1 LLVTHPL
8 CKTCQFHE
16 EYGYEEEGNRTV
28 SYQPI
33 ENYGII
39 GNMRTVALVGM
50 NGSIDWYCYP
60 HFDSPSVFGA
70 ILDDKKGGRFQISA
84 DADGVRHKQFYWP
97 STNVLVT
104 RFLLADGIAELED
117 FMPAG
122 LPTDSPQYHHLYRR
136 IRCVRGAVRISV
148 SCRPAFDYGRQTH
161 DIQIE
166 ANGAT
171 FKSGS
176 VSLALSTNV
185 SLRDDGHGGVTA
197 EFVITEGKS
206 QVFILRDDCADG
218 VPCPPSEKEA
228 EQLLRGTVK
237 FWHDWLS
244 SCTYHGRWRDQ
255 VQRSALALKLLTF
268 QPTGA
273 IVAAPTTS
281 LPEVIGGARNW
292 DYRYTWMRDAAFTVY
307 AFLRIGFREEA
318 AAFMGWIEDYASKHV
333 NPKAPG
339 AVVFTIEG
347 DTQLPEQTLE
357 HWEGYRGSRPV
368 CIGNAAVSQF
378 QGDIYGELMD
388 AFYLS
393 NKYVSPTS
401 YDVWVKVRNRLEW
414 ICENWHLP
422 DAGIWEMR
430 NRQEHFVYSKVMNW
444 VALDRGIRLAEKR
457 ALPADRTK
465 WARERDRIYEEVMTQ
480 GWNEKR
486 KAFTQFY
493 GSGDLDASLLI
504 MPLVFFMA
512 PTDPRMIST
521 INAILKNPRDGGL
534 VSDSLVYRYPPQP
547 RIDGLPGEEGTFNMC
562 SFWLVEALTRA
573 GLADA
578 EKLDQ
583 ARLLFER
590 VLGYANHLGLYSEQ
604 TGPQGEALGN
614 FPQAFTHLALISAAF
629 NLDRMLGSQV

>member
-1 LLVTHPL
+1 M
-8 CKTCQFHE
+8 
-16 EYGYEEEGNRTV
+16 

-60 HFDSPSVFGA
+60 HFDSPSIFGA
-70 ILDDKKGGRFQISA
+70 ILDDEKGGRFQISA
-84 DADGVRHKQFYWP
+84 AGDGVRHKQFYWP

-117 FMPAG
+117 FMPVG
-122 LPTDSPQYHHLYRR
+122 LPSESLEYRHVYRR
-136 IRCVRGAVRISV
+136 VRCVRGSVRISV

-161 DIQIE
+161 DTLIE
-166 ANGAT
+166 ADGAT

-176 VSLALSTNV
+176 LTLTLSTAV
-185 SLRDDGHGGVTA
+185 PLRNDGRGGVSA
-197 EFVITEGKS
+197 EFVLSEGKS
-206 QVFILRDDCADG
+206 QVFILRDDRREG
-218 VPCPPSEKEA
+218 EVPCAPSEKDA
-228 EQLLRGTVK
+228 ERLLQRTVK
-237 FWHDWLS
+237 FWQNWLS
-244 SCTYHGRWRDQ
+244 SCSYHGRWRDQ
-255 VQRSALALKLLTF
+255 VHRSALALKLLTF
-268 QPTGA
+268 EPTGA
-273 IVAAPTTS
+273 IIAAPTSS

-292 DYRYTWMRDAAFTVY
+292 DYRYTWIRDAAFTVY
-307 AFLRIGFREEA
+307 AFLRIGFRDEA
-318 AAFMGWIEDYASKHV
+318 AAFMGWVEDRASKHV

-339 AVVFTIEG
+339 AVVFTIAG
-347 DTQLPEQTLE
+347 DNKLPEQTLDG
-357 HWEGYRGSRPV
+357 WEGYRGSGPV
-368 CIGNAAVSQF
+368 RIGNDAVSQF

-401 YDVWVKVRNRLEW
+401 YDVWVKIRNRLEW
-414 ICENWHLP
+414 ICENWQSP

-430 NRQEHFVYSKVMNW
+430 NRQEQFVYSKIMNW
-444 VALDRGIRLAEKR
+444 VALDRGLRLSDKR
-457 ALPADRTK
+457 ALPADRAK
-465 WARERDRIYEEVMTQ
+465 WIRERDRIYEEVMTR

-486 KAFTQFY
+486 HAFTQYY
-493 GSGDLDASLLI
+493 GSEDLDASLLI

-512 PTDPRMIST
+512 PNDPRMLST
-521 INAILKNPRDGGL
+521 ISAILENPRHGGL

-547 RIDGLPGEEGTFNMC
+547 RIDGIPGEEGTFNMC

-573 GLADA
+573 GLAFP

-629 NLDRMLGSQV
+629 NLDRMLGS